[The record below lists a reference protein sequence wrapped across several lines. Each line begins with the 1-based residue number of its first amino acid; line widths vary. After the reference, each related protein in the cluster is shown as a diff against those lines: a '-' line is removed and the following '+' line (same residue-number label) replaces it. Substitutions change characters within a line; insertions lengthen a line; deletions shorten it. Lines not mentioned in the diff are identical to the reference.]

1 MEEPLQK
8 PKKQRAKKRDKNLD
22 KARNDPAKNLFIRM
36 QETPEGRALWKVW
49 TDRRFL
55 KPNGK
60 GPGRPAGSIDGYS
73 GAELRKQRA
82 VAKAEAKEMVKY
94 MSEKK
99 GFEIPKNEFAKEAI
113 EAAVESMRMEAIN
126 VKDKLAAAR
135 LVLEFTMA
143 KPASSSEV
151 TVKTAESFLA
161 DIAAEMDADKE

>member
-1 MEEPLQK
+1 M
-8 PKKQRAKKRDKNLD
+8 RDKNLHQ
-22 KARNDPAKNLFIRM
+22 ARNDPAKNLFKRM

-55 KPNGK
+55 APNGK
-60 GPGRPAGSIDGYS
+60 KAGRPVGSIDGYS
-73 GAELRKQRA
+73 GADLRKQRA

-151 TVKTAESFLA
+151 TVKTAESFLS
-161 DIAAEMDADKE
+161 DIAAEMEADKE

>member
-1 MEEPLQK
+1 M
-8 PKKQRAKKRDKNLD
+8 RDKNLHQ
-22 KARNDPAKNLFIRM
+22 ARNDPAKNLFKRM

-55 KPNGK
+55 CPNGK
-60 GPGRPAGSIDGYS
+60 KAGRPHGSIDGYS
-73 GAELRKQRA
+73 SSELRQQRA
-82 VAKAEAKEMVKY
+82 IAKAEAKEMVKY

-143 KPASSSEV
+143 KPSTSSEV
-151 TVKTAESFLA
+151 TVKTAESFLS
-161 DIAAEMDADKE
+161 DIAAEMEADKE

>member
-1 MEEPLQK
+1 
-8 PKKQRAKKRDKNLD
+8 
-22 KARNDPAKNLFIRM
+22 
-36 QETPEGRALWKVW
+36 
-49 TDRRFL
+49 
-55 KPNGK
+55 
-60 GPGRPAGSIDGYS
+60 
-73 GAELRKQRA
+73 
-82 VAKAEAKEMVKY
+82 MVKY

-113 EAAVESMRMEAIN
+113 EAAVESMRMDAIN